1 MGKVLFVVMG
11 IVIDCSTMHE
21 IRFPA
26 RCVRVFLG
34 VAFALVAIDALAVH
48 AQAADATKSNGKV
61 VNGIERLLY
70 VTNKSGVS
78 IYDINNSHKLLRSF
92 EVPDTAEYKGISA
105 SVSLGKLYLT
115 SNLKDDLLCI
125 DLETDKIDWRRHYE
139 GGYADSQAITPD
151 GKTLYVPMRDSDSWW
166 VIDAKTGDVKAKIKT
181 EHGQNYTDHPIGGI
195 GPHNTW
201 MNPDGSR
208 VYMSVL
214 TVPWIFI
221 ADTRTN
227 QVIGKAGPF
236 GKGIRPFVVSDDER
250 FVYANVDWLLG
261 FEVAEGKRADGKFG
275 GKVLHRVEW
284 HTPEERLR
292 QLPNP
297 PARKPHSTMSHG
309 INLRP
314 DQKEIWFVDGIYG
327 YVYVF
332 DVTSLPPKHVA
343 DLPIFENP
351 QQTPKPGW
359 VSFSLDGKYAYPDG
373 GVVYDAETK
382 KVAARI
388 PTSEKMIEIQ
398 FREGK
403 AIKAGHR

>member
-1 MGKVLFVVMG
+1 MR
-11 IVIDCSTMHE
+11 VIFTAALLLLPVSV
-21 IRFPA
+21 P
-26 RCVRVFLG
+26 
-34 VAFALVAIDALAVH
+34 VAAGAE
-48 AQAADATKSNGKV
+48 QKSKSNGRV
-61 VNGIERLLY
+61 VNGLERLVY
-70 VTNKSGVS
+70 ITEKSGIS
-78 IYDINNSHKLLRSF
+78 IYDINDNHKLLRRV
-92 EVPDTAEYKGISA
+92 EVPDTANYKGISA

-115 SNLKDDLLCI
+115 SNLKDELVSI
-125 DLETDKIDWRRHYE
+125 DLATDTIAWRRHYD

-166 VIDAKTGDVKAKIKT
+166 AIDAASGDVKAKIKT

-214 TVPWIFI
+214 TVPYIFI
-221 ADTRTN
+221 ADTKTN

-236 GKGIRPFVVSDDER
+236 SKGIRPFVVSDDEKY
-250 FVYANVDWLLG
+250 VYANVDWLLG
-261 FEVAEGKRADGKFG
+261 FEIAEGRTPNGWG
-275 GKVLHRVEW
+275 GKMLHRVER
-284 HTPEERLR
+284 HTPASRLAD
-292 QLPNP
+292 LPNV

-314 DQKEIWFVDGIYG
+314 DQKEVWFVDGVYG
-327 YVYVF
+327 YVYAF

-343 DLPIFENP
+343 DLPIFKDPSE
-351 QQTPKPGW
+351 TPKPGW

-373 GVVYDAETK
+373 GVVYDAYTK
-382 KVAARI
+382 KVVARI

-398 FREGK
+398 FRNGK
-403 AIKAGHR
+403 PVKAGHR